1 MMMTAARTKHIPLT
15 IRIIFFFLR
24 ILVVLVTF
32 FAFEVMLFV
41 DMNGEPV
48 IFFSRLLCQ
57 SANLKKKKN
66 HIENLKRVTEKKES
80 LKKKKLV

>member
-57 SANLKKKKN
+57 SANLKKKKSYR
-66 HIENLKRVTEKKES
+66 EFERVTEKKES